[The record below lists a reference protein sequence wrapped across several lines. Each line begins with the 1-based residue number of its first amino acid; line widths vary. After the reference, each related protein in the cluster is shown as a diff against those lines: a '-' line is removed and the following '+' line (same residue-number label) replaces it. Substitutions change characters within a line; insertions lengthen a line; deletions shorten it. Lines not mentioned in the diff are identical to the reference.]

1 MSYGVMIAQEIL
13 ALLVSV
19 WIGIG
24 LLDWLTNHFN
34 LLIMKTLA
42 EIEREVK
49 REFEIEERNVKICIG
64 IIIAGCLMLSLIPF
78 L

>member
-1 MSYGVMIAQEIL
+1 MRT
-13 ALLVSV
+13 
-19 WIGIG
+19 
-24 LLDWLTNHFN
+24 LD
-34 LLIMKTLA
+34 

-64 IIIAGCLMLSLIPF
+64 IIIAGCLMLSIIPF

>member
-1 MSYGVMIAQEIL
+1 
-13 ALLVSV
+13 
-19 WIGIG
+19 
-24 LLDWLTNHFN
+24 
-34 LLIMKTLA
+34 MKTLA

-49 REFEIEERNVKICIG
+49 RELEIEERNVKICIG